1 MFFEFGCG
9 GVDIILRVMEGD
21 EKGMSFKIILIGD
34 SGRESSRQGRE
45 RPL

>member
-1 MFFEFGCG
+1 
-9 GVDIILRVMEGD
+9 MEGE

-34 SGRESSRQGRE
+34 SGNASSRQAPE